1 MNVLGLDRAM
11 PPHPEEHSSQDELFE
26 QESASG
32 YESYGERWCKDAD
45 QEVESKRIHEESYTR
60 IERETRRG
68 KDIRLELKRTI
79 PREVPLSVK
88 EYVEELYKEMGDENV
103 WNLLPRTPNGPG
115 EFHPYRF
122 YPPGDCI
129 GLETGISEQRPKI
142 FYIHESETEEEFE
155 EECWPEAED

>member
-1 MNVLGLDRAM
+1 MASITTTITLAITLVIALILVAISMRKAIQ
-11 PPHPEEHSSQDELFE
+11 ELREKQD
-26 QESASG
+26 
-32 YESYGERWCKDAD
+32 
-45 QEVESKRIHEESYTR
+45 VP
-60 IERETRRG
+60 
-68 KDIRLELKRTI
+68 LEDPVSLRTVKRTI

-88 EYVEELYKEMGDENV
+88 EYVEELYKETGDENV

-142 FYIHESETEEEFE
+142 FYIHECETEEEFE